1 MICPIIQRTLRR
13 GLGQRESQRCTA
25 LVLSFAPGLTLSE
38 RAALFF
44 IILDRLKARDDDAA
58 MTGDESD

>member
-1 MICPIIQRTLRR
+1 
-13 GLGQRESQRCTA
+13 
-25 LVLSFAPGLTLSE
+25 VSFAHGLTLSE